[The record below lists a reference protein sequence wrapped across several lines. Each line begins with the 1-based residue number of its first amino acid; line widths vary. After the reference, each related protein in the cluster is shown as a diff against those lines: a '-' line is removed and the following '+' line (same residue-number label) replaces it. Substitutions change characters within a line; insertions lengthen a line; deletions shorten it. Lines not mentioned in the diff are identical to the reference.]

1 MQHLSS
7 RQWLFQP
14 AGDVRFGNRSAG
26 SAHAIRIGIERNQP
40 ELDLRDLSTAAAYR
54 CGLPEREGMR
64 SQQERVRL
72 SRGLDGGHCLCIRY
86 LRLCSDDR
94 ACNEVMESA
103 AFLVEQDNDELAPG
117 PNLNANKRPSEP
129 RRRMRI

>member
-1 MQHLSS
+1 
-7 RQWLFQP
+7 
-14 AGDVRFGNRSAG
+14 
-26 SAHAIRIGIERNQP
+26 
-40 ELDLRDLSTAAAYR
+40 
-54 CGLPEREGMR
+54 MR

-129 RRRMRI
+129 RRRMRIKICRALHQVNAVILGVRDGS